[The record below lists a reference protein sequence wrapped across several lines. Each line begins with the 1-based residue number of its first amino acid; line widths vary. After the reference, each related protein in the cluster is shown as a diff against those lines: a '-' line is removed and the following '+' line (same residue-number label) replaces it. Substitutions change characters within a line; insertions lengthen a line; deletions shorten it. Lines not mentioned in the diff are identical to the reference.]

1 MFWFLFF
8 DLERCDSRKD
18 VVFLIVFGPYK
29 VKLFKKYWGS
39 INDKI
44 IASIL
49 HAILSAISQ

>member
-1 MFWFLFF
+1 MILGKMLW
-8 DLERCDSRKD
+8 
-18 VVFLIVFGPYK
+18 VFLIVFGPYK